1 MASIEQL
8 TAQALV
14 LMQQSTG
21 VFFLR
26 IRPGVKPML
35 WRTADKR
42 HSAAPVQKD
51 WLCNF
56 LELKDVGNPYTVAIA
71 VLKIDFKGGEFP
83 QLADNVLELV
93 R

>member
-1 MASIEQL
+1 MTSIDKTVAE
-8 TAQALV
+8 AVA
-14 LMQQSTG
+14 LMQQATG
-21 VFFLR
+21 MFYLR

-51 WLCNF
+51 WLCNW
-56 LELKDVGNPYTVAIA
+56 LEARDVENPYTVAIA

-83 QLADNVLELV
+83 QLSDDIIELV